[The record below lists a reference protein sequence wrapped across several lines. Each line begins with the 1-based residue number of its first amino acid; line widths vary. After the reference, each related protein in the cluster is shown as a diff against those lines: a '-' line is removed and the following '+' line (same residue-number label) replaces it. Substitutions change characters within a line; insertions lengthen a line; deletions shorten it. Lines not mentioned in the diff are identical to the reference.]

1 MYFSCFPQK
10 SLDIPWKDIQA
21 QMTSLRAILGQNL
34 KKKTQWK
41 SGQGTDE
48 HFKPKWMFWEQL
60 QFLVPTMKARQ
71 SRDTLKF
78 DKDSAIR
85 TTLQNQC
92 VLVVVVQ

>member
-1 MYFSCFPQK
+1 MERYSG
-10 SLDIPWKDIQA
+10 SNDIFESHFRSK
-21 QMTSLRAILGQNL
+21 L
-34 KKKTQWK
+34 KKKQWK

-48 HFKPKWMFWEQL
+48 HFKPKWMFLEQL

-78 DKDSAIR
+78 DKDSAFR